1 MATPLIIGT
10 NGYVVAIDQATGD
23 ELWRT
28 LVRKGILG
36 SSGQDVSVIIADGAV
51 FAGSHGELFCLDL
64 QSGEIRWKNEL
75 KGMGYNDVALAI
87 EGVSI
92 QYLQKVVRQQ
102 S

>member
-1 MATPLIIGT
+1 M
-10 NGYVVAIDQATGD
+10 DQATGT

-28 LVRKGILG
+28 LVSKGILG
-36 SSGQDVSVIIADGAV
+36 TSGQDVSVIIADGAV
-51 FAGSHGELFCLDL
+51 FAGSHGKLFCLDL
-64 QSGEIRWKNEL
+64 ETGEIRWTNEL
-75 KGMGYNDVALAI
+75 KGMGYNDVSLAI